1 MKALSGALE
10 RGCGLSQAVTPSP
23 VATAPTPP
31 RSLTLRPLQLLNA
44 FLLRKAWRSPGQ
56 HLPKPPMK
64 GHPVEEAN
72 SLCRGQPRSS
82 PAPWGMGGTLSLAVI
97 RGVKATKWWQMAGDT
112 SQGPESLHE
121 ASRRRGAPTQR
132 QHRGFCSSRGS
143 RSPLP
148 GAGGSSSTHHVLL
161 QMKVPAGPST
171 CPSATRFPAPGARGA
186 QSGSGRPMSG
196 AELPRR
202 RRSGGA
208 QRGTAWRTLFPSH
221 WSSRCFPG
229 A

>member
-31 RSLTLRPLQLLNA
+31 RSSTLRPLQLLNA

-132 QHRGFCSSRGS
+132 QH
-143 RSPLP
+143 
-148 GAGGSSSTHHVLL
+148 GGVLL
-161 QMKVPAGPST
+161 LPRQQIS
-171 CPSATRFPAPGARGA
+171 S
-186 QSGSGRPMSG
+186 
-196 AELPRR
+196 PRR
-202 RRSGGA
+202 RGQLFHPPRSPADEGPGRA
-208 QRGTAWRTLFPSH
+208 LNLPVSHALPSS
-221 WSSRCFPG
+221 WG
-229 A
+229 